1 MRPPIKVEIEP
12 ELGPDGKLTAEC
24 IAKAKAEMRA
34 KMDGEGNL
42 SAQARDQAERA
53 LETMLQ
59 VGRTPAELV
68 ENNRHQA
75 KELLEACLARL
86 AELPDAIQSMAMLS
100 GKAAHIF
107 ELGRVSGFVNT
118 AGAIIATA
126 IEQLDELHGCGCKKK
141 PEAKKEDAS

>member
-24 IAKAKAEMRA
+24 IAKAKADMRA

-42 SAQARDQAERA
+42 SAQAREQAVRA

-59 VGRTPAELV
+59 VGRSPAELV
-68 ENNRHQA
+68 ENNHREV
-75 KELLEACLARL
+75 KGLLESCMQRL
-86 AELPDAIQSMAMLS
+86 AEIPDAIQSMAMLS
-100 GKAAHIF
+100 GKSSHIY